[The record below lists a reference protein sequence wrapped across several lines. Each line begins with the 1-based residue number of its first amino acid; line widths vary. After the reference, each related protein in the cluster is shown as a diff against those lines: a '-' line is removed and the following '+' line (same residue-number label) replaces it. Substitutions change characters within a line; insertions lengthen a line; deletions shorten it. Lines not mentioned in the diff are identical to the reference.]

1 MTVYMLKTENFL
13 LVQYMLNVVEKAIF
27 KILFSPGG
35 GQSCGY
41 EQHISIIQNPRP
53 RRGSM
58 ANFAFPEL
66 HPKVARG
73 QEKRYILITLQAKL
87 KAEPENLILLTQTKT
102 DSHGRRHSVAIPL
115 IPPPDGEKFEGGY
128 HIERNP
134 INGAARLVHPSKGG

>member
-1 MTVYMLKTENFL
+1 
-13 LVQYMLNVVEKAIF
+13 
-27 KILFSPGG
+27 
-35 GQSCGY
+35 
-41 EQHISIIQNPRP
+41 
-53 RRGSM
+53 M

-73 QEKRYILITLQAKL
+73 QEKRYFLITFQAKL

-134 INGAARLVHPSKGG
+134 INGAARLVHPSKGGQFLFWATIFRPWHEENICCFSSTFFEI